1 MKRGSSIGA
10 PHIVQIATG
19 CDGQAYF
26 RFRVPYCRIDE
37 ADHSRKA
44 RLTST
49 NVTTAR
55 TRAPSPSTA
64 ICRVMADKKSM
75 AAKPNPQNSIRN
87 GPRLRAGPIS
97 LQQGPIHKKQC
108 AGPISRRQRRQFCRI
123 RSARLPRHNAHPAR
137 GVENDSTRQCARPI
151 DEPCCSVACVLA
163 QPASSSRAFP
173 A

>member
-19 CDGQAYF
+19 CDGQPIF
-26 RFRVPYCRIDE
+26 QIYCRIDE

-64 ICRVMADKKSM
+64 ICGVTADKKSM

-87 GPRLRAGPIS
+87 GPKAESGSHLVTTGSHPQEAMCRSDIAEAEETIS
-97 LQQGPIHKKQC
+97 PD
-108 AGPISRRQRRQFCRI
+108 PFRPP
-123 RSARLPRHNAHPAR
+123 SA
-137 GVENDSTRQCARPI
+137 S
-151 DEPCCSVACVLA
+151 
-163 QPASSSRAFP
+163 
-173 A
+173 